1 MPAFWFTY
9 FVLRISYSVSREML
23 LQVSYNILNFPRIRE
38 AFGSKCSL
46 LFTGG
51 VGAC

>member
-9 FVLRISYSVSREML
+9 FVLSYSVSREML
-23 LQVSYNILNFPRIRE
+23 LQVSNNILNFPRIRE
-38 AFGSKCSL
+38 AFGSKYSL